1 MIYLI
6 DIDLPASVVGLQ
18 MSHSESITL
27 FKDVVEVA
35 VVDVPLLFADL
46 PDTAGAT
53 GAADKKKILKNI
65 FYCYRENTIVIHVMQ
80 F

>member
-46 PDTAGAT
+46 PDTAGAP
-53 GAADKKKILKNI
+53 GAVDKKKINI
-65 FYCYRENTIVIHVMQ
+65 YFIVIGKTQ
-80 F
+80 